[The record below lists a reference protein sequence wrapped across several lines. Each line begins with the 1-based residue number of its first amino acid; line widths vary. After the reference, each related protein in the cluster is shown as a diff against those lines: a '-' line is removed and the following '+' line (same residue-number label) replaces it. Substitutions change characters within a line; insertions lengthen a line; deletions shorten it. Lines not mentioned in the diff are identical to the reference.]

1 MPPPPNGVAVHTPHT
16 RDIEPHDGMRGLPLV
31 HRYTIEVEGLD
42 PAHDGLRIVHLT
54 DLHVGLLTPN
64 ARILR
69 GVAVALRE
77 QPDLVVMTGDF
88 VCYSPRYVSVL
99 QDVVSGIPGPV
110 ACVLGNHDYWTDGER
125 VAKALEHDGY
135 AVLRNESTRV
145 TLRGAP
151 LELVGIDDAVT
162 GHADARAAFKGIA
175 HTTKVGSPTRIVL
188 THVPGMADRAVTH
201 GAGLVLAG
209 HTHGGQVHIPRVT
222 DRLAAVLGRPY
233 LKGFFHL
240 EDSTLFVNC
249 GVGASAIPVRAG
261 APAEVAVI
269 TLRAREA
276 TEGRVRYRAHDARHR
291 ALRLT
296 RGRP

>member
-1 MPPPPNGVAVHTPHT
+1 MHTPHT
-16 RDIEPHDGMRGLPLV
+16 RDVLPHDGMRGLPLV
-31 HRYTIEVEGLD
+31 HRYTIEVDGLD

-54 DLHVGLLTPN
+54 DLHVGMLTPN

-88 VCYSPRYVSVL
+88 VCYSPRYVSL
-99 QDVVSGIPGPV
+99 LEDLVSGIPGPV
-110 ACVLGNHDYWTDGER
+110 ACVLGNHDYWTDGDMVR
-125 VAKALEHDGY
+125 RALEHDGY
-135 AVLRNESTRV
+135 AVLRNEHTRI
-145 TLRGAP
+145 TLRGSP

-162 GHADARAAFKGIA
+162 GQADARLAFKGLS
-175 HTTKVGSPTRIVL
+175 HSTKEGAATRVVL

-209 HTHGGQVHIPRVT
+209 HTHGGQVHIPRVS
-222 DRLAAVLGRPY
+222 DRLARVLGRPY

-240 EDSTLFVNC
+240 DESTLFVNC

-269 TLRAREA
+269 TLRRQPP
-276 TEGRVRYRAHDARHR
+276 TEGRLRYRAYEASYR
-291 ALRLT
+291 ALRA
-296 RGRP
+296 R